1 MKSSDM
7 LPNLRR
13 ALLQACAS
21 LALLGAVPPAA
32 AATPLP
38 PAGLTASLAVVV
50 PPGESSP
57 AVVHRNGKA
66 GLRRIGTFR
75 ERLGVWRAWRSFIR
89 ASADD
94 GKADRLAKRSLTFGI
109 ISMSA
114 LLMAWVP
121 VVGALLLLGAVPMG
135 VLAIVDGLKARRL
148 GSEKSA
154 GLVLGIV
161 SVSLFV
167 LLMILAL
174 LVLVG
179 VLVFLGG

>member
-1 MKSSDM
+1 M
-7 LPNLRR
+7 LIILRR
-13 ALLQACAS
+13 HLLQVCAT
-21 LALLGAVPPAA
+21 LAFLAA
-32 AATPLP
+32 MPVAASATPP
-38 PAGLTASLAVVV
+38 PPVGPTASLAVIIV
-50 PPGESSP
+50 PGQPSP
-57 AVVHRNGKA
+57 SVLDRQGRA
-66 GLRRIGTFR
+66 GVGRLGTLR
-75 ERLGVWRAWRSFIR
+75 ERIAAWRAWRSFIR
-89 ASADD
+89 KADDD

-161 SVSLFV
+161 SIFLFV

-174 LVLVG
+174 FVLVG